1 MFRKINT
8 IHYIYLHTYILLDE
22 KCSIHEILMQN
33 KYCAL
38 VSDEHTDTTPEIGL
52 TPQLALYA
60 IVCSR
65 EGGGS
70 LPERRLG
77 GINKDND

>member
-1 MFRKINT
+1 
-8 IHYIYLHTYILLDE
+8 
-22 KCSIHEILMQN
+22 MQN